1 MHTVMW
7 CHWRVNIR
15 QVLMIDDFVINAL
28 LAGTALALVAGPLG
42 CVVVWRRMAYFGD
55 TLAHSAL
62 LGVALA
68 VSAEVVPILGVVFI
82 GILLAAMLFWLE
94 HRRELSTD
102 TLLGILSHSALALG
116 LIVFSWIQARIPG
129 VDLMAYL
136 FGDILAVNRTEII
149 WMFAGAA
156 FILSVFVWLWRAMI
170 VISVNED
177 MARTD
182 GVNVSLVRFVFMLL
196 LAVVIAAAI
205 KVVGILLI
213 TALLIIPAASARGFS
228 NTPVQMVMLAT
239 VLAVAA
245 VVIGLGASM
254 YQDIP
259 AGPAIVVAAA
269 LGFFLTR
276 IPGTRN

>member
-1 MHTVMW
+1 MM
-7 CHWRVNIR
+7 
-15 QVLMIDDFVINAL
+15 DDFIVNAL
-28 LAGTALALVAGPLG
+28 MAGVALALVAGPLG

-68 VSAEVVPILGVVFI
+68 VSAEAVPILGVVFI
-82 GILLAAMLFWLE
+82 GILLAALLFWLE

-116 LIVFSWIQARIPG
+116 LIVFSWIQARVPG
-129 VDLMAYL
+129 IDLMAYL
-136 FGDILAVNRTEII
+136 FGDILAVNRTEIV
-149 WMFAGAA
+149 WMFVGTV
-156 FILSVFVWLWRAMI
+156 FILSVFVWLWRAMLA
-170 VISVNED
+170 ISVNED

-182 GVNVSLVRFVFMLL
+182 GINVSLVRFVFMLL
-196 LAVVIAAAI
+196 LAMVIAAAI

-213 TALLIIPAASARGFS
+213 TALLIIPAASARSFS
-228 NTPVQMVMLAT
+228 NTPVQMVILSTA
-239 VLAVAA
+239 LAVAA
-245 VVIGLGASM
+245 VVIGLGASL

-276 IPGTRN
+276 IPRTGY

>member
-1 MHTVMW
+1 MV
-7 CHWRVNIR
+7 
-15 QVLMIDDFVINAL
+15 DDFIINAL
-28 LAGTALALVAGPLG
+28 LAGIALALVAGPLG

-82 GILLAAMLFWLE
+82 GILLAALLFWLE

-116 LIVFSWIQARIPG
+116 LIVFSWIQARVPG
-129 VDLMAYL
+129 IDLMAYL
-136 FGDILAVNRTEII
+136 FGDILAVNRTEIV
-149 WMFAGAA
+149 WMFVGTV

-170 VISVNED
+170 AISVNED

-182 GVNVSLVRFVFMLL
+182 GINVSLVRFVFMLL
-196 LAVVIAAAI
+196 LAMVIAAAI

-213 TALLIIPAASARGFS
+213 TALLIIPAASARSFS
-228 NTPVQMVMLAT
+228 STPVQMVMLST

-245 VVIGLGASM
+245 VVLGLGASM

-276 IPGTRN
+276 IPGARY

>member
-1 MHTVMW
+1 
-7 CHWRVNIR
+7 
-15 QVLMIDDFVINAL
+15 MIDDFIINAL
-28 LAGTALALVAGPLG
+28 LAGIAVALVAGPLG

-68 VSAEVVPILGVVFI
+68 VSFELVPIIGVVFI
-82 GILLAAMLFWLE
+82 GILLAALLFWLE
-94 HRRELSTD
+94 QRRELSSD

-116 LIVFSWIQARIPG
+116 LIVFSYIQLRVPG
-129 VDLMAYL
+129 IDLMAYL
-136 FGDILAVNRTEII
+136 FGDILAVSTDEIV
-149 WMFAGAA
+149 WMFAGTV
-156 FILSVFVWLWRAMI
+156 FILALYAGLWRPLLT
-170 VISVNED
+170 ISVNED

-182 GVNVSLVRFVFMLL
+182 GVRVALVRFLFMLQ
-196 LAVVIAAAI
+196 LAMVIAAAI

-228 NTPVQMVMLAT
+228 STPVQMALLSAG
-239 VLAVAA
+239 LAVTA
-245 VVIGLGASM
+245 VVVGLGASL

-276 IPGTRN
+276 LPRLRY

>member
-1 MHTVMW
+1 
-7 CHWRVNIR
+7 
-15 QVLMIDDFVINAL
+15 MIDEFIINAL

-68 VSAEVVPILGVVFI
+68 VSAEVVPILGVVFV

-116 LIVFSWIQARIPG
+116 LIVFAWIQARMPG
-129 VDLMAYL
+129 LDLMAYL
-136 FGDILAVNRTEII
+136 FGDILAVNRAEIL
-149 WMFAGAA
+149 WMFVGAV
-156 FILSVFVWLWRAMI
+156 FILSIFVALWRAMLAI
-170 VISVNED
+170 AVNED

-182 GVNVSLVRFVFMLL
+182 GIRVSLVRFVFMLL
-196 LAVVIAAAI
+196 LAMVIAAAI

-228 NTPVQMVMLAT
+228 KTPMQMVMLST
-239 VLAVAA
+239 VMAVAA

-254 YQDIP
+254 YQDVP